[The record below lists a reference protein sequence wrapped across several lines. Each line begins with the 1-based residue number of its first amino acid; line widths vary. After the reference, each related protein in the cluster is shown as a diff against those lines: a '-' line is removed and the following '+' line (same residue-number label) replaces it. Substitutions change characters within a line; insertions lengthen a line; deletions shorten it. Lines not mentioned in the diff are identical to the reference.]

1 MKLDGFVKQT
11 LPDITSGVAAAQED
25 TKLFIAPGFVNGERQ
40 DQGQKVSFEVSVTV
54 SSEGGGGISVFSIG
68 DVKGSHS
75 KETANRISFEVPVY
89 FSAPTRAN
97 RRHPD
102 NDGPLNPVYLEEDK

>member
-1 MKLDGFVKQT
+1 MKLDEFVKRS
-11 LPDITSGVAAAQED
+11 LVEITKGVAEAQED
-25 TKLFIAPGFVNGERQ
+25 SLLYVAPGYVNGERQ
-40 DQGQKVSFEVSVTV
+40 DEGQKVSFEIAVTV

-89 FSAPTRAN
+89 FSAPTILN
-97 RRHPD
+97 KRHHTRE
-102 NDGPLNPVYLEEDK
+102 GPKDPIKGEKL